1 MLQNIRD
8 NFTGKFAIGLIGL
21 IAVSFVFWGVSSPFI
36 GGGYAAKVD
45 GVEISLAQLEQDY
58 RRQLAQYV
66 EQFGELPESFRRP
79 LRERVL
85 DNLVRNTVVDIHV
98 VGEGFRISDETVT
111 TSIQRT
117 ADFQVDGAFSKER
130 YFELLA
136 DNGLVPAQYEA
147 RQRRA
152 MQQSQLQRS
161 IAATA
166 FVTPGEYR
174 RYLNLMGEQRR
185 VTLATFDSAAISEA
199 IEISE
204 EEIVA
209 FYDAR
214 PGEFTLPETADI
226 EYIEIRRDVL
236 NQQVEI
242 SEEALANY
250 YEVSKNRY
258 LQDEQRRARH
268 ILIPFGDDEDAAQ
281 KQAEALT
288 ARIRAGESFEDLA
301 RQYSQDGGTSAQ
313 GGDLGL
319 ILESQMPGELG
330 DAIFSMFEGDIEGP
344 VKTDFGFH
352 VVRLDEIL
360 ERGPAPL
367 ADVRSELEIELRDSE
382 VDTLYRDVER
392 DLSNAL
398 FDATELATMA
408 EAVGLEVKAV
418 ERFPRIGGEPFGSNQ
433 AAIDAIF
440 DDRVLHDGE
449 ISEIIELDANRSAVF
464 KVSNYYPA
472 TRQTI
477 EEVRELIQGAVRTE
491 KTGNIVSGKVDQLL
505 AALADDANFEEA
517 ATEVEATVTPSAL
530 VTRQSESPDQAIL
543 IAVFNARKPT
553 PDKPTT
559 GTAIS
564 RAGAY
569 AVYSV
574 SAVIPGRPETI
585 PLAERDAAKVALAQQ
600 SGIEDYNAF
609 VSQLEQDAAVV
620 ISDDALARQDLF

>member
-66 EQFGELPESFRRP
+66 EQFGELPESFRQP

-85 DNLVRNTVVDIHV
+85 GNLVRNTVVDSHV
-98 VGEGFRISDETVT
+98 IGEGFRISDETI
-111 TSIQRT
+111 TSAIQRT
-117 ADFQVDGAFSKER
+117 ADFQVDGVFSKER

-152 MQQSQLQRS
+152 MQQNQLQRS

-199 IEISE
+199 VEVSE

-242 SEEALANY
+242 SEEALADY
-250 YEVSKNRY
+250 YEVSKNRF

-268 ILIPFGDDEDAAQ
+268 ILILFDDDEDAAQ
-281 KQAEALT
+281 EQAEALT

-319 ILESQMPGELG
+319 ILQSQMPGELG
-330 DAIFSMFEGDIEGP
+330 DAIFSMFEGDIEDP

-360 ERGPAPL
+360 ERGPAPM
-367 ADVRSELEIELRDSE
+367 AEVRSELEIELRDSE
-382 VDTLYRDVER
+382 VDALYRDVER

-408 EAVGLEVKAV
+408 EAVGLEVKSV
-418 ERFPRIGGEPFGSNQ
+418 ERFPRIQ

-440 DDRVLHDGE
+440 DDGVLHDGE

-491 KTGNIVSGKVDQLL
+491 KARNIVSGKVDQVL
-505 AALADDANFEEA
+505 AALADGADFAEA

-530 VTRQSESPDQAIL
+530 VTRQSENPDQAIL

-564 RAGAY
+564 GTGAY

-574 SAVIPGRPETI
+574 SEVIPGRPETI
-585 PLAERDAAKVALAQQ
+585 PLAERDAAKIALAQQ
-600 SGIEDYNAF
+600 SGMEDYNAF

>member
-8 NFTGKFAIGLIGL
+8 HFTGKFAIGLIAL
-21 IAVSFVFWGVSSPFI
+21 IAVSFVFWGASVPFLGSS
-36 GGGYAAKVD
+36 YAAKVD
-45 GVEISLAQLEQDY
+45 GVEISLGQLEQDY

-66 EQFGELPESFRRP
+66 EQFGELPESFQRP

-85 DNLVRNTVVDIHV
+85 DNLIRSTVVDIHAA
-98 VGEGFRISDETVT
+98 GEGFRVSDESVT
-111 TSIQRT
+111 AAIQRT
-117 ADFQVDGAFSKER
+117 VDFQIDGVFSKER
-130 YFELLA
+130 YFDLLA
-136 DNGLVPAQYEA
+136 DNGLAPPQYEA

-152 MQQSQLQRS
+152 MRQSQLQRS

-166 FVTPGEYR
+166 FVTPAEYR

-185 VTLATFDSAAISEA
+185 VTLATFDAAAIADDVEV
-199 IEISE
+199 SE

-209 FYDAR
+209 FYDDR

-236 NQQVEI
+236 SQQVEI
-242 SEEALANY
+242 SEEALEEY

-268 ILIPFGDDEDAAQ
+268 ILILFDDDEDAAQ
-281 KQAEALT
+281 ERAKALT
-288 ARIRAGESFEDLA
+288 ARIRAGEPFEDLA
-301 RQYSQDGGTSAQ
+301 RQYSQDSGTSAQ

-319 ILESQMPGELG
+319 VLQSQMPGELG

-344 VKTDFGFH
+344 VRTDFGFH
-352 VVRLDEIL
+352 VVRLDKIL
-360 ERGPAPL
+360 VRGPAPL
-367 ADVRSELEIELRDSE
+367 AEVRYELEIELRDSE
-382 VDTLYRDVER
+382 VEALYREVER
-392 DLSNAL
+392 KLSNAL

-408 EAVGLEVKAV
+408 EAVGLEVKSV

-449 ISEIIELDANRSAVF
+449 ISEIVELDANRSAVF
-464 KVSNYYPA
+464 KVSGYHEA
-472 TRQTI
+472 TRQPI
-477 EEVRELIQGAVRTE
+477 EDVRELIHGAVQSE
-491 KTGNIVSGKVDQLL
+491 KARNIVSSKVDQLL
-505 AALADDANFEEA
+505 AALADGANFEEA
-517 ATEVEATVTPSAL
+517 ATEVAAMVTPSTL
-530 VTRQSESPDQAIL
+530 VSRQSEDPDQAIL
-543 IAVFNARKPT
+543 VAVFNARKPT
-553 PDKPTT
+553 LDKPTT

-564 RAGAY
+564 RTGTY

-574 SAVIPGRPETI
+574 SAVIPGRPESI
-585 PLAERDAAKVALAQQ
+585 PLAERDAAKIALAQQ

>member
-8 NFTGKFAIGLIGL
+8 NFTGKFAIGLIAL

-66 EQFGELPESFRRP
+66 EQFGELPESFRQP

-85 DNLVRNTVVDIHV
+85 GNLVRNTVVDSHV
-98 VGEGFRISDETVT
+98 IGEGFRISDETVT
-111 TSIQRT
+111 SAIQRT
-117 ADFQVDGAFSKER
+117 PDFQIDGAFSKAL

-136 DNGLVPAQYEA
+136 DNALVPAQYEA

-152 MQQSQLQRS
+152 MQQNQLQRS

-185 VTLATFDSAAISEA
+185 MTLATFDSAAISEGV
-199 IEISE
+199 EVSE

-214 PGEFTLPETADI
+214 PGEFTLPETADV

-242 SEEALANY
+242 SEEALADY
-250 YEVSKNRY
+250 YEDSKNRY

-268 ILIPFGDDEDAAQ
+268 ILILFGDDEDAAQ
-281 KQAEALT
+281 EQAEELT
-288 ARIRAGESFEDLA
+288 ARIRAGEPFEDLA

-319 ILESQMPGELG
+319 ILQSQMPGELG

-367 ADVRSELEIELRDSE
+367 AEVRSELEIELRDSE
-382 VDTLYRDVER
+382 VDALYRDVER

-408 EAVGLEVKAV
+408 EAVGLEVKSV

-440 DDRVLHDGE
+440 DDGVLHDGE

-464 KVSNYYPA
+464 KVSNYYAA

-491 KTGNIVSGKVDQLL
+491 KARNIVSGKVDQLL
-505 AALADDANFEEA
+505 AALADGANFDEA
-517 ATEVEATVTPSAL
+517 ATEVGATVTPSAL
-530 VTRQSESPDQAIL
+530 VTRQSENPDQAIL

-564 RAGAY
+564 GIGAY

-574 SAVIPGRPETI
+574 SEVIPGRPETI

-620 ISDDALARQDLF
+620 ISDDAVARQDLF